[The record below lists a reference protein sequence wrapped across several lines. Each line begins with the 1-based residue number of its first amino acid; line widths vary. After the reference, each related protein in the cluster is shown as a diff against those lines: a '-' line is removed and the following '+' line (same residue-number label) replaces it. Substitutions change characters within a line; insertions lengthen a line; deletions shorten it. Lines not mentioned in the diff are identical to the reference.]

1 MPGLTE
7 KGGQGVEPPM
17 DKQSKLNGKHE
28 ADFIENR
35 TSSLAENGGH
45 KVVGSTNEDIPLTQ
59 EDIDFMREYERS
71 GKGKKA
77 IRKMDF
83 RIIPI
88 LVIIYLV
95 AFLDRGNIG
104 NARIEG
110 LEADLG
116 ISAQQYQWCLSVFFL
131 WVIFW
136 ASS

>member
-1 MPGLTE
+1 MPSFTEKRENGVNPPDDEAAKLNSKQNAEYIEHHNDGLAE
-7 KGGQGVEPPM
+7 KGGQKVAGTVE
-17 DKQSKLNGKHE
+17 
-28 ADFIENR
+28 
-35 TSSLAENGGH
+35 
-45 KVVGSTNEDIPLTQ
+45 EDIPLTQ
-59 EDIDFMREYERS
+59 EDYDFMREYEAS

-131 WVIFW
+131 
-136 ASS
+136 

>member
-1 MPGLTE
+1 MPTFEEKHGNGVNPPLDDAAKLNSKQNVEFIEHHNHGLAE
-7 KGGQGVEPPM
+7 KGGHKIAGTVE
-17 DKQSKLNGKHE
+17 
-28 ADFIENR
+28 
-35 TSSLAENGGH
+35 
-45 KVVGSTNEDIPLTQ
+45 EDIPLTQ
-59 EDIDFMREYERS
+59 EDYDFMLEFEAS

-77 IRKMDF
+77 IKKMDF

-131 WVIFW
+131 
-136 ASS
+136 

>member
-1 MPGLTE
+1 MNE
-7 KGGQGVEPPM
+7 KTSNGVSGPPLDDHAKLS
-17 DKQSKLNGKHE
+17 DKHTT
-28 ADFIENR
+28 DFVENR
-35 TSSLAENGGH
+35 TSLAENGGH
-45 KVVGSTNEDIPLTQ
+45 KVVGTVEEDIPLTQ
-59 EDIDFMREYERS
+59 EDLDFMRDYEAS

-77 IRKMDF
+77 IRKMDY

-88 LVIIYLV
+88 LVIIYLA

-131 WVIFW
+131 
-136 ASS
+136 